1 MKQEIRHFYIDG
13 DWSPASDNAD
23 FFVVENPAN
32 QQLVTRFA
40 LANTDDVNRAVQA
53 ARDALPAWSKLPVSE
68 RQQWL
73 LLIAEEMEQRV
84 DDLCAA
90 HTDTMG
96 CPVMHVEELHVR
108 SPIDGLRKMA
118 GLAECL
124 ADQQVSDE
132 VLVSHEAAGVC
143 ALINPW
149 NYPLHQLIGKLAP
162 ALLAGCTV
170 VVKPAEQTPLQD
182 LILAEIIH
190 KVGLPAGVFNLLF
203 GTGETVG
210 SALASHWDVD
220 LVSFTGSCEVGR
232 QVSHAAA
239 HSVKKVCLELG
250 GKSPLIITE
259 DADLAAAVSFG
270 IENVM
275 LNSGQTC
282 DALTRML
289 VPRAKQAEVEAL
301 AIQAV
306 EALLLGDPQNPEV
319 FIGPLCNRKQ
329 QQRVRGFIQQG
340 MESGAKLLSGGLEL
354 PVRPTERESG
364 SLESGAFVAPT
375 VFSEVTPDMS
385 IAKQEIFGPVVCI
398 MFYEHIE
405 QAIAIANDTEY
416 GLSSGV
422 YASDYASALNIARK
436 IRAGQTYL
444 QGAYFNYDAPFGGFK
459 QSGIGREWTEAG
471 LMEYTETHAFLAP
484 QAS

>member
-13 DWSPASDNAD
+13 DWSPASDSAD

-40 LANTDDVNRAVQA
+40 LANTDDMNRAVQA

-108 SPIDGLRKMA
+108 GPIDGLRKMA

-203 GTGETVG
+203 GTG
-210 SALASHWDVD
+210 HW
-220 LVSFTGSCEVGR
+220 
-232 QVSHAAA
+232 
-239 HSVKKVCLELG
+239 
-250 GKSPLIITE
+250 
-259 DADLAAAVSFG
+259 
-270 IENVM
+270 
-275 LNSGQTC
+275 
-282 DALTRML
+282 
-289 VPRAKQAEVEAL
+289 
-301 AIQAV
+301 
-306 EALLLGDPQNPEV
+306 
-319 FIGPLCNRKQ
+319 
-329 QQRVRGFIQQG
+329 
-340 MESGAKLLSGGLEL
+340 
-354 PVRPTERESG
+354 
-364 SLESGAFVAPT
+364 
-375 VFSEVTPDMS
+375 
-385 IAKQEIFGPVVCI
+385 
-398 MFYEHIE
+398 
-405 QAIAIANDTEY
+405 QAIGMWIWCR
-416 GLSSGV
+416 LP
-422 YASDYASALNIARK
+422 ALVK
-436 IRAGQTYL
+436 WAG
-444 QGAYFNYDAPFGGFK
+444 K
-459 QSGIGREWTEAG
+459 
-471 LMEYTETHAFLAP
+471 
-484 QAS
+484 